1 MPTILITG
9 GSRGIGAELVQQ
21 YAADGWDVIATARS
35 DSDLKELDGMD
46 NVTAMEL
53 DVAKPDSVAAF
64 IDGIGD
70 RPIDVFLNSAGVYG
84 PRTPERDGWMDVLEI
99 NVVVA
104 PTLLAEK
111 LKPNVAASEK
121 KVMAVVTSRMGS
133 IGDNGGGGSI
143 PYRSSKAAVN
153 AAWKSLSIDWKDDG
167 IAIVMLHPGWVKTDM
182 GGDNAQIDT
191 KTSVDGLRDRIAET
205 DLSNTGRFVA
215 YDGATIEW

>member
-64 IDGIGD
+64 IDGVGD

-99 NVVVA
+99 NVVA

-167 IAIVMLHPGWVKTDM
+167 IAVVMLHPGWVKTDM

-205 DLSNTGRFVA
+205 DLSNSGRFVA

>member
-1 MPTILITG
+1 MSTILITG

-64 IDGIGD
+64 IDGVGD

-99 NVVVA
+99 NVVA

-205 DLSNTGRFVA
+205 DLSNSGRFVA

>member
-9 GSRGIGAELVQQ
+9 DSRGIGAELVQQ

-35 DSDLKELDGMD
+35 DSDLKELDAMD

-64 IDGIGD
+64 IDGVGD

-99 NVVVA
+99 NVVA

-167 IAIVMLHPGWVKTDM
+167 IAVVMLHPGWVKTDM

-205 DLSNTGRFVA
+205 DLSNSGRFVA

>member
-35 DSDLKELDGMD
+35 DSDLKELDAMD

-64 IDGIGD
+64 IDGVGD

-99 NVVVA
+99 NVVA

-182 GGDNAQIDT
+182 GGSNAQIDT

-205 DLSNTGRFVA
+205 DLSNSGRFVA

>member
-64 IDGIGD
+64 IDGVGD

-99 NVVVA
+99 NVVA

-182 GGDNAQIDT
+182 GGSNAQIDT
-191 KTSVDGLRDRIAET
+191 KTSVDGLRERIAET
-205 DLSNTGRFVA
+205 DLSNSGRFVA

>member
-35 DSDLKELDGMD
+35 DGDLKELDGKD
-46 NVTAMEL
+46 NVTALEL
-53 DVAKPDSVAAF
+53 DVAKPDSVSSF
-64 IDGIGD
+64 IDQLGD
-70 RPIDVFLNSAGVYG
+70 RPIDVFLNNAGVYG
-84 PRTPERDGWMDVLEI
+84 PGTPERDGWMETLEI
-99 NVVVA
+99 NVVA

-111 LKPNVAASEK
+111 LKPNVAASEQK
-121 KVMAVVTSRMGS
+121 TMAVVTSRMGS

-182 GGDNAQIDT
+182 GGSNAQIDT
-191 KTSVDGLRDRIAET
+191 KTSVDGLRERIAET
-205 DLSNTGRFVA
+205 DLSNSGRFVA

>member
-35 DSDLKELDGMD
+35 DSDLKELDAMD

-64 IDGIGD
+64 IDGVGD

-99 NVVVA
+99 NVVA

-167 IAIVMLHPGWVKTDM
+167 IAVVMLHPGWVKTDM

-205 DLSNTGRFVA
+205 DLSNSGRFVA

>member
-35 DSDLKELDGMD
+35 DSDLKELDAMD

-64 IDGIGD
+64 IDGVGD

-84 PRTPERDGWMDVLEI
+84 PRTPERDGWMETLEI
-99 NVVVA
+99 NVVA

-167 IAIVMLHPGWVKTDM
+167 IAVVMLHPGWVKTDM

-205 DLSNTGRFVA
+205 DLSNSGRFVA

>member
-64 IDGIGD
+64 IDGVGD

-99 NVVVA
+99 NVVA

-205 DLSNTGRFVA
+205 DLSNSGRFVA

>member
-1 MPTILITG
+1 MAKTVLITG

-35 DSDLKELDGMD
+35 DSDLKELDAMD

-64 IDGIGD
+64 IDGVGD

-99 NVVVA
+99 NVVA

-167 IAIVMLHPGWVKTDM
+167 IAVVMLHPGWVKTDM

-205 DLSNTGRFVA
+205 DLSNSGRFVA

>member
-35 DSDLKELDGMD
+35 DSDLKELDAMD

-99 NVVVA
+99 NVVA

-167 IAIVMLHPGWVKTDM
+167 IAVVMLHPGWVKTDM

-205 DLSNTGRFVA
+205 DLSNSGRFVA

>member
-35 DSDLKELDGMD
+35 DSDLKELDAMD

-99 NVVVA
+99 NVVA

-182 GGDNAQIDT
+182 GGSNAQIDT
-191 KTSVDGLRDRIAET
+191 KTSVDGLRERIAET
-205 DLSNTGRFVA
+205 DLSNSGRFVA

>member
-35 DSDLKELDGMD
+35 DSDLKELDAMD

-64 IDGIGD
+64 IDGVGD

-99 NVVVA
+99 NVVA

-205 DLSNTGRFVA
+205 DLSNSGRFVA

>member
-35 DSDLKELDGMD
+35 DSDLKELDAMD

-64 IDGIGD
+64 IDGVGD

-99 NVVVA
+99 NVVA

-167 IAIVMLHPGWVKTDM
+167 IAVVMLHPGWVKTDM

-191 KTSVDGLRDRIAET
+191 KTSVDGMRDRIAET
-205 DLSNTGRFVA
+205 DLSNSGRFVA

>member
-35 DSDLKELDGMD
+35 DSDLKELDAMD

-99 NVVVA
+99 NVVA

-205 DLSNTGRFVA
+205 DLSNSGRFVA